1 MKSINPRT
9 IAKIMV
15 IGLLAGCMAALFSG
29 CRGAKETTTSS
40 TEVKT
45 ETTKTDERDQ
55 KILEQSRIISEQAR
69 RIQELSSGAIFF
81 EPETTPCPDG
91 KPATVEIT
99 PGGGIKAT
107 GRNIKSATV
116 SKSKVQEDYNILKQS
131 YDSLALEKQ
140 KSDSTQKTV
149 YVDKEKQVIKKVMP
163 GYMYFFFLLVFLAG
177 MYSGWHLKRIL
188 PINKP
193 KNF

>member
-1 MKSINPRT
+1 MKSITPRT
-9 IAKIMV
+9 IAKFML

-69 RIQELSSGAIFF
+69 RIEELSTGAIFF
-81 EPETTPCPDG
+81 ESENSPCPDSE
-91 KPATVEIT
+91 PATVEIT

-116 SKSKVQEDYNILKQS
+116 SKSKVQDDYNILKQS

-149 YVDKEKQVIKKVMP
+149 YVDKEKQVIKKVIP
-163 GYMYFFFLLVFLAG
+163 GYMYFLLLLAFLAG
-177 MYSGWHLKRIL
+177 GFLGWHKERII
-188 PINKP
+188 PFNKP
-193 KNF
+193 KN